1 MAICYN
7 CGDSITFFHN
17 GFQVIPIHDSG
28 SCSGRS
34 GGYSGGGSSGGWSA
48 IRRTSEGEVFEFP
61 FVTYPSYVNPNARCP
76 VCLASVYFYQSPH
89 GGRVFFDELGPPW
102 PKHPCTDNPDV
113 RQHFATAESRSRFLV
128 GSSYAGTTGGSE
140 DGYTEAVQFYIPA
153 YAGTTPGSEDG
164 LAAVEQETP
173 DGAPR
178 HESRPRHLP
187 AWSEAGWMPFIVATI
202 IPGPYGIEAKGKLF
216 DSPGGS
222 PLEFRVKQTSR
233 DAIFRKKK
241 DGVSIG
247 FSLVQNANQIISALN
262 ECPILLKKD
271 PDLGTLL
278 LSSFA
283 LLADGTVEEITLSV
297 NGESIR

>member
-1 MAICYN
+1 MAFCYH
-7 CGDSITFFHN
+7 CGESIEFIHN
-17 GFQVIPIHDSG
+17 GFQVIPIHPSG

-76 VCLASVYFYQSPH
+76 VCGDSVYFYQSPY

-102 PKHPCTDNPDV
+102 PKHPCTDNPDI

-128 GSSYAGTTGGSE
+128 GSSYAGTSGGTV
-140 DGYTEAVQFYIPA
+140 G
-153 YAGTTPGSEDG
+153 G
-164 LAAVEQETP
+164 LTAAEQETP
-173 DGAPR
+173 EGAPR
-178 HESRPRHLP
+178 PETNLRHLP
-187 AWSEAGWMPFIVATI
+187 AWSEAGWMPFIVETI
-202 IPGPYGIEAKGKLF
+202 APCPYGIEARGKLF
-216 DSPGGS
+216 ESSGGN
-222 PLEFRVKQTSR
+222 PLEFRIKQTSR
-233 DAIFRKKK
+233 DALFRKKK
-241 DGVSIG
+241 DGVSFG
-247 FSLVQNANQIISALN
+247 FSLVQNANQIVSALN

-271 PDLGTLL
+271 SDSGTLL

-283 LLADGTVEEITLSV
+283 LSADGTVEEITLSV